1 MSGLNLLRQKYPDHL
16 ADLNDYEAVNKIAEL
31 TGQKADA
38 VASDL
43 GVQMPTITGEL
54 AKGVS
59 SGVDQIQG
67 SLYGAGALAADLV
80 GAEGVRDWAMEG
92 AQRNQLEA
100 QETAA
105 AVDDIRKIG
114 GLRDGALWASHVVGA
129 QLPQLV
135 GSLTPAGLG
144 ARYAGKKA
152 LASAL
157 ERGLSKEAAQAA
169 AAKAAGLGA
178 YAGGGA
184 YGATMESGDN
194 FLSIYDRTGEYQPGN
209 ALAHGVPA
217 GALEG
222 LSDRFLLKGVG
233 AGRPA
238 GMSRTAYVGQQA
250 GQQAAISGA
259 LEEVPQD
266 LLAQHALDTAAP
278 DYEYDGWRTANAAA
292 AGAVGGGVIGGGFAT
307 LTPSEKAYGKVGDV
321 ARDPIGKTVEAVHS
335 VVRDKGGDKE
345 LDAMIKQRD
354 DMLAAGVPAKEIV
367 ETILKRKGQKFTDP
381 LNDEERGMDDRAID
395 ARRSDMAMQDAQEV
409 LNSAPGMYSQA
420 EREAAAKLIA
430 GEVSWDKVREIRRQG
445 DADRK
450 AKQQSDDMAR
460 AFGLDEDDL
469 RSLEQQTPE
478 TKSSLMRPTLTD
490 DFGEQEGRAMDDD
503 TVTDDFGNKVHT
515 SPTSDMGLPRDERG
529 FGSAVRRV
537 TALQRKWDKEATKE
551 QAARTVEVADVLVSG
566 GYWPKKIVEAAKS
579 ATQKSELLTQ
589 AATMLSWMKYGMKDK
604 RHPTDPESATD
615 ALVLNYGA
623 SVLEMFDSAYEVA
636 VSTGLTTR
644 DDDKAQKTR
653 TLLLQAVTDRKA
665 HADIAMK
672 NLSAEWKNNVKSKED
687 LETLVREVRRMVNTG
702 SRNALRSEGPN
713 GEMTADEKVLSILFP
728 NPANRLE
735 VQHALYD
742 RRASNKAFGAVS
754 PTAKLGEEQGEA
766 TRAGKRTKG
775 ADDMDSGDFTR
786 LIDELDGGAV
796 NPEKEVREGAGGV
809 AYLTRPGGHAF
820 RKRDEGARAALAEA
834 KTNARVP
841 GVRVEEVGA
850 VTAALDKA
858 RRDKGEA
865 LSIDEKED
873 VQVRAIRRYMRKALP
888 ERPTAP
894 PQDASAIAKNIYK
907 QDLARWKTRLSKL
920 ATAVDRTHVVVKTV
934 ETKADVV
941 NAELDYEA
949 VRASQ
954 LNRQWD
960 DPRNRPEE
968 GTLWIGTKRGA
979 KMLISAPQVLRL
991 AFGNRSADNH
1001 QDVGF
1006 SGKTKDGDEAQIN
1019 FGSAQNI
1026 YNTLLR
1032 SMGDISLMDQFDGTW
1047 GYVEAGGKP
1056 VAVSDTEGAAGKPG
1070 KFAKVATLPKN
1081 FMLLKKNDKR
1091 DALTIGDV
1099 ANAKEGFSARLS
1111 ELNAGDVD
1119 QDDFRVGM
1127 QPSEL
1132 TTEDILEALNLIAQR
1147 QTPQDAS
1154 GQSVT
1159 KSLNRFL
1166 SSFVKMK
1173 KMKFIETNAGRRAF
1187 ESLLKQGEGLG
1198 VGTLEAEEHSQK
1210 IKDLQT
1216 RMYWD
1221 SEQGEASRIDHYS
1234 KLKKWFNYFYPTNPI
1249 NRKELFEPG
1258 GASRERAVDGL
1269 AAYDPP
1275 KSIVRGD
1282 DDKGMVTTSNIGLQA
1297 QTVIG
1302 RSGAGTKPVPTRKP
1316 GDKITDE
1323 RVVNAADADGVK
1335 SLTGPAPTKALTPDE
1350 RLEMVK
1356 VGVVNNKSRMTPWLM
1371 NLIKYLFENT
1381 KLGVRGLTKNEVSF
1395 VSASL
1400 QELSARSG
1408 KFADFAAQIGH
1419 FYAFGM
1425 KSKVTDDQGNVVEV
1439 GGSEHSALY
1448 QGDFGQGLGG
1458 VIGVNINVF
1467 TDLRNHLFHNLGAQV
1482 RYILAHE
1489 VGHAVDIGADKANA
1503 GDFSTDPVFEM
1514 SNYGAVGSVAKE
1526 MQAAARNQANPF
1538 AKLLTHTTFK
1548 KEYDG
1553 RPQAAQRELFA
1564 QAFAMYAE
1572 RKVEM
1577 QEHLPL
1583 TYAHMEKIYGE
1594 TTNPVQQV
1602 TRNDRSGG
1610 SATQPAL
1617 ENSGQGNNAG
1627 ASQGTGLQGAG
1638 GRPVRNESANARLL
1652 SQLKS
1657 IKPKNAI
1664 HKRAIENLTTL
1675 LEGKKEG
1682 DITKAIND
1690 MVRWDQTLGDLSVRQ
1705 RALLKNWVEKRGEKV
1720 EEQVPLDAYDDEFG
1734 YDPEQA
1740 EYDRDMHE
1748 GDTQGSD
1755 QNINLVDTAKPP
1767 AFAREKEQA
1776 KIDGAD
1782 YVFAPTGVE
1791 GSFASRLAGA
1801 AKAAGKLIDPNG
1813 TENIRDK
1820 VVYVSVPGA
1829 SRGFTGM
1836 DAFLAD
1842 VRRLLDRGAIIR
1854 TDTKDRASTPHN
1866 AAGEGKLRQML
1877 AFGNYVLTEGK
1888 LFDSWQKN
1896 LPRVKEQPDTDQAK
1910 QDAWVMKLANMSMKD
1925 MKAHIASLP
1934 KEKLNKAYDLI
1945 ESFNP
1950 DNYETDTQERMAAAA
1965 LDALRDRLDE
1975 ELWKSAPTLN
1985 LQDLPPHA
1993 TAWSVYKPDA
2003 QGDGAST
2010 YVASYR
2016 DMGTAQARAEAE
2028 ELTLVN
2034 ETVKEATKSSA
2045 ALDALRDRLD
2055 AEDGEAK
2062 YSEQAPS
2069 DQTPIPPEQQAKVEA
2084 ELHRIL
2090 GDDIRILFEEMAGKS
2105 GSWTKGDTINTIKLA
2120 VNGDIMSTGF
2130 HEAMHQMFALLKSHK
2145 GQAVTDAL
2153 QRVAM
2158 GPLMQ
2163 QRLRKLLAAHPEAM
2177 AQLKDPE
2184 EAVAYMFQFWMM
2196 DPSGFKLG
2204 PEAKT
2209 LFQRIKTF
2217 FEKALAVLSKTV
2229 RDKLFAE
2236 KRTEH
2241 DAATV
2246 QYLMSQL
2253 ASGKM
2258 ADKTGRAAVAQA
2270 LAADAKKRDA
2280 ALQHLG
2286 DGYQKLIQGIGKF
2299 FATSEG
2305 LLESYNIPQLTKL
2318 ARMFHQRAGEAMG
2331 ENAGYL
2337 EEVRYRSNQQE
2348 AIINKILHSAS
2359 KEDLEI
2365 AREWLSK
2372 HPDRPHPS
2380 SEINEI
2386 VQGVHK
2392 FLAGMREYIKER
2404 KITRLENK
2412 EWVPI
2417 DFMKHYFPRVWDTDT
2432 VATKKEEF
2440 LANLMTEHKSELEAI
2455 AKESGETVEAIA
2467 EAILARVLNPRSQV
2481 DLEETTS
2488 DLGMTPAATAVN
2500 RRALTWL
2507 NMGVFDK
2514 YMSKDLAT
2522 ILHSYAN
2529 NMIQRGEYQHRFGPA
2544 GQKIKALV
2552 DAAFVV
2558 ELGGDSLVEQAQD
2571 AMDQA
2576 IREWSERAQEARAAD
2591 REFKEPEP
2599 TLRSVASEIFK
2610 NQEGEGAEAKING
2623 VYKRLEPALKT
2634 IMGMEGTLGADINPS
2649 LRTAQNYIVAYT
2661 NWRVMGPGLFTQFMD
2676 VMGLVR
2682 NGAEFKDAWEGF
2694 VAGIK
2699 EAKNV
2704 MLDKHDDSAMMQ
2716 RAEMFGTADSGTF
2729 MTVMNQHSGGTYMGG
2744 RARQWSDTLFKYN
2757 GMSGWNRGIRAY
2769 ATTVAERI
2777 ILNMKKEGIDPK
2789 DKAAVA
2795 YFERLYGKGF
2805 TPADIKVDSEGKL
2818 VMDSANIAAVNR
2830 WVHDAVLAPNAAHRP
2845 YILND
2850 PHFQIF
2856 AHLKS
2861 FAYTQHAV
2869 MLKQVVSQARLGNYR
2884 PALVSLLAYAPIAI
2898 AAGAVKELLTP
2909 GDEPYWMKQGL
2920 GGYLDY
2926 GWDRAGVLG
2935 IPQMYAG
2942 NLYDSDPAAA
2952 FGPFANQIQDLL
2964 TVPFGQMQAE
2974 VPLTDMK
2981 LGWRDHRVFEEAL
2994 AAAPFGSVLRRA
3006 GKNIDNWIEEE

>member
-1 MSGLNLLRQKYPDHL
+1 MSLTLRDGYTTALQLRQPEVPVQEQVLQREAML
-16 ADLNDYEAVNKIAEL
+16 ARDSNPLSRGWNSTSIGLRASEIM
-31 TGQKADA
+31 ADA
-38 VASDL
+38 NAAARTGDLALAQSLEAQARDEMARASTWA
-43 GVQMPTITGEL
+43 PTTQNFSDIRGPGDFVEW
-54 AKGVS
+54 AGGS
-59 SGVDQIQG
+59 IGSGTRSMIAPAAG
-67 SLYGAGALAADLV
+67 GAAGALAGTAV
-80 GAEGVRDWAMEG
+80 GVIT
-92 AQRNQLEA
+92 RN
-100 QETAA
+100 
-105 AVDDIRKIG
+105 
-114 GLRDGALWASHVVGA
+114 
-129 QLPQLV
+129 PQL
-135 GSLTPAGLG
+135 GMRASQMLTPAGAFAPSYDMMYNESVGQAMLDPEIRAKRTAEEIHRTGQAVG
-144 ARYAGKKA
+144 AVGGALDAIVPAGI
-152 LASAL
+152 
-157 ERGLSKEAAQAA
+157 
-169 AAKAAGLGA
+169 AKAAV
-178 YAGGGA
+178 
-184 YGATMESGDN
+184 
-194 FLSIYDRTGEYQPGN
+194 R
-209 ALAHGVPA
+209 
-217 GALEG
+217 
-222 LSDRFLLKGVG
+222 GVG
-233 AGRPA
+233 GVGKRAILPSIAIGAGEELLTEGA
-238 GMSRTAYVGQQA
+238 QNIVGQT
-250 GQQAAISGA
+250 GQNY
-259 LEEVPQD
+259 LTERP
-266 LLAQHALDTAAP
+266 LP
-278 DYEYDGWRTANAAA
+278 DYDYKEVFNSAM
-292 AGAVGGGVIGGGFAT
+292 AGAVGGGAMSGAGAAMGVGRDMLARGGEKIGEF
-307 LTPSEKAYGKVGDV
+307 KD
-321 ARDPIGKTVEAVHS
+321 DPIGKTVEAVHS

-515 SPTSDMGLPRDERG
+515 SPTRDMGLPRDERG

-566 GYWPKKIVEAAKS
+566 GYWPKEIVEAAKS

-623 SVLEMFDSAYEVA
+623 SALKMFDSAYEVA
-636 VSTGLTTR
+636 VSTGLTAR
-644 DDDKAQKTR
+644 DDNKVQETR
-653 TLLLQAVTDRKA
+653 ALLLQALTDRKA
-665 HADIAMK
+665 HADIVMK

-687 LETLVREVRRMVNTG
+687 LETLVREVRRIVNTG

-1081 FMLLKKNDKR
+1081 FTLLKKNDKR

-1099 ANAKEGFSARLS
+1099 ADAKEGFSARLS

-1119 QDDFRVGM
+1119 QDDIGQPTHRKMATVYEKIFALQRFLDRAKKGAPREDGAVSFAELALKNFDERPPTNIMDGQRIASPELKKTHYDLKRAVDGLFDAIFKEKDAPLDSNELARLEAFLKHVWDQHRVGK
-1127 QPSEL
+1127 ENKL
-1132 TTEDILEALNLIAQR
+1132 
-1147 QTPQDAS
+1147 PQDM
-1154 GQSVT
+1154 
-1159 KSLNRFL
+1159 RF
-1166 SSFVKMK
+1166 SRNTH
-1173 KMKFIETNAGRRAF
+1173 I
-1187 ESLLKQGEGLG
+1187 LLGKWI
-1198 VGTLEAEEHSQK
+1198 GTLGLS
-1210 IKDLQT
+1210 
-1216 RMYWD
+1216 
-1221 SEQGEASRIDHYS
+1221 
-1234 KLKKWFNYFYPTNPI
+1234 
-1249 NRKELFEPG
+1249 PG
-1258 GASRERAVDGL
+1258 GVVFAEGHHEVDQAVDGL

-1302 RSGAGTKPVPTRKP
+1302 RSGAGTKPVPTRKQ

-1323 RVVNAADADGVK
+1323 RVVNAADADTK
-1335 SLTGPAPTKALTPDE
+1335 SVGTATRSKRKRLEAVANNKDIAWDFPSDKLVHDMALNANDGTEALRMLDIPEMRSVTEAIQSMPIVRAMIRAGYVDHIAIDNNLTG
-1350 RLEMVK
+1350 
-1356 VGVVNNKSRMTPWLM
+1356 G
-1371 NLIKYLFENT
+1371 
-1381 KLGVRGLTKNEVSF
+1381 KLG
-1395 VSASL
+1395 
-1400 QELSARSG
+1400 
-1408 KFADFAAQIGH
+1408 
-1419 FYAFGM
+1419 YM
-1425 KSKVTDDQGNVVEV
+1425 KSFEPEGGTLKQVVV
-1439 GGSEHSALY
+1439 LSPRLF
-1448 QGDFGQGLGG
+1448 GDKAVKRLST
-1458 VIGVNINVF
+1458 I
-1467 TDLRNHLFHNLGAQV
+1467 
-1482 RYILAHE
+1482 AHE
-1489 VGHAVDIGADKANA
+1489 VAHTLEGVVGLGQFKNFGRMAMLARKIDHESPLGKMLKMPLQANSFDPESTSFAQELHARLFAAYVHPRIRNELKQHQELFYRLDKLYGDQAKLLRALTGGGRGARPNA
-1503 GDFSTDPVFEM
+1503 AQPRETPSRGAGVERGVSDTVRGDVRRPEQPTGQGISGELPPTVKERLIKNLSTIEPVSREHAAAVKHALAVLKGEKEGPTDAALYRVFDASGYLGKPTQREG
-1514 SNYGAVGSVAKE
+1514 YVGSDKPSSYYDEYGFDPELAEMDTAMFEEPGQVVEPQATQTAAGQLQAYLDANKGKNAVWEKAATKAIADGNEKQIAGALAAAKKQFGELAAGPKVEAPAQPAVAKE
-1526 MQAAARNQANPF
+1526 Q
-1538 AKLLTHTTFK
+1538 
-1548 KEYDG
+1548 
-1553 RPQAAQRELFA
+1553 
-1564 QAFAMYAE
+1564 
-1572 RKVEM
+1572 
-1577 QEHLPL
+1577 
-1583 TYAHMEKIYGE
+1583 
-1594 TTNPVQQV
+1594 
-1602 TRNDRSGG
+1602 
-1610 SATQPAL
+1610 
-1617 ENSGQGNNAG
+1617 
-1627 ASQGTGLQGAG
+1627 
-1638 GRPVRNESANARLL
+1638 
-1652 SQLKS
+1652 
-1657 IKPKNAI
+1657 
-1664 HKRAIENLTTL
+1664 
-1675 LEGKKEG
+1675 
-1682 DITKAIND
+1682 
-1690 MVRWDQTLGDLSVRQ
+1690 
-1705 RALLKNWVEKRGEKV
+1705 
-1720 EEQVPLDAYDDEFG
+1720 
-1734 YDPEQA
+1734 
-1740 EYDRDMHE
+1740 
-1748 GDTQGSD
+1748 
-1755 QNINLVDTAKPP
+1755 NLVDA
-1767 AFAREKEQA
+1767 
-1776 KIDGAD
+1776 
-1782 YVFAPTGVE
+1782 
-1791 GSFASRLAGA
+1791 
-1801 AKAAGKLIDPNG
+1801 
-1813 TENIRDK
+1813 
-1820 VVYVSVPGA
+1820 
-1829 SRGFTGM
+1829 
-1836 DAFLAD
+1836 
-1842 VRRLLDRGAIIR
+1842 
-1854 TDTKDRASTPHN
+1854 
-1866 AAGEGKLRQML
+1866 
-1877 AFGNYVLTEGK
+1877 
-1888 LFDSWQKN
+1888 
-1896 LPRVKEQPDTDQAK
+1896 AK

-1945 ESFNP
+1945 EGFNP
-1950 DNYETDTQERMAAAA
+1950 DNYETDAQERMAAAA

-1975 ELWKSAPTLN
+1975 ALWKSAPTLN

-1993 TAWSVYKPDA
+1993 TVWSVYKPDA

-2045 ALDALRDRLD
+2045 ALDALRDRQD

-2069 DQTPIPPEQQAKVEA
+2069 DQTPITPEQQAKVEA

-2158 GPLMQ
+2158 GPIMQ

-2204 PEAKT
+2204 PETKT

-2229 RDKLFAE
+2229 RDKLLAE

-2258 ADKTGRAAVAQA
+2258 ADKTGRAAVVQA

-2440 LANLMTEHKSELEAI
+2440 LADLMTEHKSELEAI

-2481 DLEETTS
+2481 DLDETTS

-2576 IREWSERAQEARAAD
+2576 VREWSERAQEARAAD

-2623 VYKRLEPALKT
+2623 VYTRLEPALKT

-2661 NWRVMGPGLFTQFMD
+2661 NWRVMGQGLFTQFMD

-2769 ATTVAERI
+2769 ATAVAERI

-2805 TPADIKVDSEGKL
+2805 TPTDIKVDSEGKL
-2818 VMDSANIAAVNR
+2818 AMDSANIAAVNR

-2942 NLYDSDPAAA
+2942 NLYDSDPATT

-3006 GKNIDNWIEEE
+3006 GKNIDDWIEED